1 MSRVLSGLVIIDGT
15 DDEWWPESDEH
26 VHKQYPVHMVM
37 DFNQPAAA
45 VDIPDVK
52 WGGECRVETR
62 LSAVVVGTGQVQV
75 EGNVKLF
82 EGVTESSDDLEDT
95 KVVSLLVPKGGHTAS
110 TTIQLRN
117 TETWGGDHAEVYF
130 HLTNVLYEDE

>member
-1 MSRVLSGLVIIDGT
+1 
-15 DDEWWPESDEH
+15 
-26 VHKQYPVHMVM
+26 
-37 DFNQPAAA
+37 
-45 VDIPDVK
+45 
-52 WGGECRVETR
+52 
-62 LSAVVVGTGQVQV
+62 VVVGTGQVQV